1 LSASADWA
9 RPVAGG
15 RLRRF
20 AHATILSEGWRRRA
34 IGFGAGA
41 LGALAMA
48 PFNLLP
54 AMAVS
59 LSLAVWLI
67 DGTASAQEGGRG
79 ALAQSLRRAFADGW
93 WWGFGYFVAGLWWIG
108 EAFLVEPDK
117 FAWALPLGVLGLPAG
132 LALFPA
138 LGFALARALW
148 SPRGVRVLALAAG
161 LTASEWLRGVVLT
174 GFPWN
179 LPGMA
184 LGGHL
189 VLAQAASAVGVY
201 GLTLIA
207 IAICAAPATLADP
220 GRRRIATAPIA
231 WALAAF
237 AALLGFGALR
247 LAAEPPKPVAGVRL
261 RIMQPDLPQ
270 DAKFR
275 PENGAAILQRYLDL
289 SDRAT
294 SPERMGVGDVTHLI
308 WPESAFPF
316 ILARDA
322 GALARIGASLKGSTQ
337 LVTGA
342 ARAGGS
348 GDYYNAIQV
357 VAPSGQILDSVDK
370 VHLVPFGEYL
380 PFERQLRALKIT
392 QFVHIPGGFTA
403 GPRRRALNVPG
414 LPPVAPLVCYEAIF
428 PGEVL
433 PDPAAGGARP
443 GVLLN
448 VSNDA
453 WFGRSV
459 GPWQHFSQARLRAI
473 EEGLPMVRAANSGVS
488 AVIDPY
494 GRVLASLGV
503 GVADV
508 IDAPLPQALP
518 PTAFSRLGQTPA
530 LALGLMFAALA
541 LTGRVRRRT
550 QPKIA

>member
-1 LSASADWA
+1 MSASADWA
-9 RPVAGG
+9 SPVAGG
-15 RLRRF
+15 WLRRL

-41 LGALAMA
+41 VGALAMA
-48 PFNLLP
+48 PFNILP

-67 DGTASAQEGGRG
+67 DGTASASAQGRN
-79 ALAQSLRRAFADGW
+79 ALAHSLRRAFGDGW

-138 LGFALARALW
+138 LGFALARLLW
-148 SPRGVRVLALAAG
+148 SPRGARTLALAAG
-161 LTASEWLRGVVLT
+161 LTAAEWLRGNVLT

-179 LPGMA
+179 LEGMA

-189 VLAQAASAVGVY
+189 VLAQAASVVGVY

-220 GRRRIATAPIA
+220 GRRRLAAAPIT
-231 WALAAF
+231 WAFLGF
-237 AALLGFGALR
+237 VALLGFGLLR
-247 LAAEPPKPVAGVRL
+247 LSAEPPKPVAGVRL

-294 SPERMGVGDVTHLI
+294 SPERMGVSDVTHLI

-316 ILARDA
+316 ILAREA
-322 GALARIGASLKGSTQ
+322 GALARIGAALKGSTY
-337 LVTGA
+337 LITGA
-342 ARAGGS
+342 ARAGGA

-380 PFERQLRALKIT
+380 PFEKLLRALKIT

-403 GPRRRALNVPG
+403 GPRRRALSVPG

-428 PGEVL
+428 SGEVT
-433 PDPAAGGARP
+433 PDAGPDAKRP
-443 GVLLN
+443 GLLLN

-459 GPWQHFSQARLRAI
+459 GPWQHFSQARLRAV
-473 EEGLPMVRAANSGVS
+473 EEGLPMARAANSGVS

-494 GRVLASLGV
+494 GRVMASLGV

-518 PTAFSRLGQTPA
+518 PTLFARFGQTPA
-530 LALGLMFAALA
+530 LALGLIFAALA
-541 LTGRVRRRT
+541 LTGRLRRRT